1 MHLDVSDASRAS
13 YAVAAYR
20 QGVDPELCS
29 KFLRS
34 HANFSP
40 PPPRR
45 PRDATSAMGQKG
57 KSVLLRLV
65 SEAGTG
71 FFYTTRKNP
80 VKTPHKLAFVKYD
93 PVVRR
98 RVLFTEKKMPSGKK
112 R

>member
-1 MHLDVSDASRAS
+1 MLTLWTPAR
-13 YAVAAYR
+13 
-20 QGVDPELCS
+20 
-29 KFLRS
+29 KFLS
-34 HANFSP
+34 AAA
-40 PPPRR
+40 
-45 PRDATSAMGQKG
+45 ATPAGRGGAMGQKG

>member
-1 MHLDVSDASRAS
+1 MLEVWTPAR
-13 YAVAAYR
+13 
-20 QGVDPELCS
+20 
-29 KFLRS
+29 KFLS
-34 HANFSP
+34 AAAAP
-40 PPPRR
+40 PAGP
-45 PRDATSAMGQKG
+45 SGAMGQKG

>member
-1 MHLDVSDASRAS
+1 MSWEILYRMAKGRAKK
-13 YAVAAYR
+13 VV
-20 QGVDPELCS
+20 QII
-29 KFLRS
+29 
-34 HANFSP
+34 
-40 PPPRR
+40 
-45 PRDATSAMGQKG
+45 
-57 KSVLLRLV
+57 RLV
-65 SEAGTG
+65 SQAGTG

>member
-1 MHLDVSDASRAS
+1 MHLDASNASRGLIRHRR
-13 YAVAAYR
+13 AAYIEKA
-20 QGVDPELCS
+20 ELLNCAYS
-29 KFLRS
+29 LDS
-34 HANFSP
+34 NFSP